1 MILGMWSWLC
11 QKSKLIGWYLN
22 NYNIWSFLSRIQH
35 YYFCIVRYNKYL
47 FYGFLQVRPGPYL
60 LGLTLLCYAKAIP
73 LIPIKQTSQCRVLHI
88 CSCKSPKPALP
99 CTIFGLN
106 LRRKHDLK
114 KKYKT
119 EILINHFTITHFIYF
134 NMIEF
139 I

>member
-22 NYNIWSFLSRIQH
+22 NYIWSFFSRIQH
-35 YYFCIVRYNKYL
+35 YYFCIVRFNTTKTFSMVSYRYI
-47 FYGFLQVRPGPYL
+47 
-60 LGLTLLCYAKAIP
+60 LGHIYWLTLLCYAKAIP

-106 LRRKHDLK
+106 LRRQTRPE

-119 EILINHFTITHFIYF
+119 EILINHFTITHFIYL